1 MGDIHYIVDKLNAPP
16 FQHSLSLLTFSEKGP
31 SELLQLLSDVFAQIT
46 PKSNHVDVSNE
57 TADHT
62 ADRLLQF
69 LKTVKYKPPTDATS
83 FRQLL
88 VAGDKDAVYPI
99 LKWVVPQPQ
108 VLEKRAFIGYYLSM
122 PDMPEEFNFDPDVM
136 EVKEEIKQ
144 LQLHFVE
151 LHRSSDG
158 VKALTKDTQAVKVK
172 IKGLE
177 EEKERLTDK
186 VERARQ
192 QVERVPDKGS
202 YIEVCASLRKQQDSE
217 VAQANQIATQRQNLQ
232 KQEGVYNKATTRLR
246 EMQSSFQEG
255 SAGRVL
261 ETIASDVNSLRSQV
275 NERYPKELEKRQKR
289 QAALGEALANGVNT
303 ELDLQRLQSQ
313 AQGLLV
319 QVAEIQER
327 RAALDR
333 QRAGDKSFLQM
344 RQAQGMAQK
353 VAQKKEELSVKMER
367 LQEKKSSLTASV
379 DKLAAHEGSI
389 IGRVS
394 EEEWGL
400 KYESLK
406 SKLPAFKKMKK
417 ELGDIEAEVF
427 TLSHTEELLS
437 QQEGIFA
444 DGVKKIE
451 RKQGVTGFTDV
462 AAHLEKVSEAKSVM
476 DEEKGMTLAEIS
488 RTVEDINAAINER
501 KTRLAPQLKKLRA
514 VRATFSELEGEHN
527 DKKAAYDAAVAQY
540 EGRTG
545 ALETEVTA
553 LRSGMMDDESRFHLL
568 HCQLA
573 VADAN
578 IKKII
583 SAPTAE
589 MLKDRY
595 QTKIV
600 EAEESSKALRDRQRD
615 IKDNHT
621 TGLSQI
627 DMMNDLI
634 KLLQL
639 KMALHRQAQG
649 LPASAY
655 PSLPPPTQSF
665 ETATANV
672 MVL

>member
-192 QVERVPDKGS
+192 Q
-202 YIEVCASLRKQQDSE
+202 
-217 VAQANQIATQRQNLQ
+217 
-232 KQEGVYNKATTRLR
+232 ATTRLR